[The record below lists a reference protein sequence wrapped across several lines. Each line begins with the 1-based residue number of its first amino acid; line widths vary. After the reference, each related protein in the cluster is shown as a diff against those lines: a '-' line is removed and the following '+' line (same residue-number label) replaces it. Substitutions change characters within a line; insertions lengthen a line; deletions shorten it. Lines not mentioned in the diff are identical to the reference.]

1 MIVYDYFRSSAAYR
15 LRIALNLKGLAPTRR
30 YVNLF
35 NNAHR
40 SADYRAINPQGLL
53 PYLIDDDFE
62 LSQSLAMIEYLDETY
77 PAPPLL
83 PTAIRDRA
91 FARSIA
97 QIVACDIHPVNNKR
111 ILDKLGEEFQANEDA
126 KNRWVCGWIHE
137 GFAAIEQT
145 LAKRKIQSAFCIGE
159 TATIAD
165 ICLIPQVANANR
177 FNCALDAFPII
188 VGINQHAMKLAA
200 FHDAQPSMQADFPQA
215 KNNKH

>member
-53 PYLIDDDFE
+53 PYMIDDDGFE
-62 LSQSLAMIEYLDETY
+62 LSQSLAMIEYLDETFLLL
-77 PAPPLL
+77 PLL
-83 PTAIRDRA
+83 PTTPKKRT

-97 QIVACDIHPVNNKR
+97 QMIACDIHPVNNKR
-111 ILDKLGEEFQANEDA
+111 ILDKLGEDFQANEDA
-126 KNRWVCGWIHE
+126 KNRWYCGWIHE

-145 LAKRKIQSAFCIGE
+145 LSKRKIQSAFCVGD
-159 TATIAD
+159 TPTIAD

-177 FNCALDAFPII
+177 FKCALAAFPII
-188 VGINQHAMKLAA
+188 VGINQHAMKLPA
-200 FHDAQPSMQADFPQA
+200 FHDAQPSLQADYPS
-215 KNNKH
+215 K

>member
-30 YVNLF
+30 YINLF

-53 PYLIDDDFE
+53 PYMIDDDGFE
-62 LSQSLAMIEYLDETY
+62 LSQSLAMIEYLDETF

-83 PTAIRDRA
+83 PTTPKERA
-91 FARSIA
+91 LARSIA

-111 ILDKLGEEFQANEDA
+111 ILDKLGEDFQADEVA

-137 GFAAIEQT
+137 GFAAIETT
-145 LAKRKIQSAFCIGE
+145 LSKRKVQSAFCVGE
-159 TATIAD
+159 IATIAD
-165 ICLIPQVANANR
+165 ICLIPQVANATR
-177 FNCALDAFPII
+177 FKCALDAFPII
-188 VGINQHAMKLAA
+188 VGIYQQAMTLPA
-200 FHDAQPSMQADFPQA
+200 FHDAQPSLQADFP
-215 KNNKH
+215 KV

>member
-53 PYLIDDDFE
+53 PYLIDDDGFE
-62 LSQSLAMIEYLDETY
+62 LSQSLAMIEYLDETV
-77 PAPPLL
+77 PQPPLM
-83 PTAIRDRA
+83 PTGARERA
-91 FARSIA
+91 FARCVA

-111 ILDKLGEEFQANEDA
+111 ILDKLSDDFQISDDV
-126 KNRWVCGWIHE
+126 KTRWYCGWIHE
-137 GFAAIEQT
+137 GFVALEKILE
-145 LAKRKIQSAFCIGE
+145 KRKVQSKFCVGE
-159 TATIAD
+159 TPTIAD

-177 FNCALDAFPII
+177 FKCALDHFPHI
-188 VGINQHAMKLAA
+188 VGIYQHAMKLSA
-200 FHDAQPSMQADFPQA
+200 FHDAQPSLQADFPKA
-215 KNNKH
+215 EK

>member
-30 YVNLF
+30 YINLF

-53 PYLIDDDFE
+53 PYMIDDDGFE
-62 LSQSLAMIEYLDETY
+62 LSQSLAMIEYLDETF

-83 PTAIRDRA
+83 PTTPKERA

-97 QIVACDIHPVNNKR
+97 QIIACDIHPVNNKR
-111 ILDKLGEEFQANEDA
+111 ILDKLDDDFQADETA
-126 KNRWVCGWIHE
+126 KNRWYCGWINE

-145 LAKRKIQSAFCIGE
+145 LSKRKIQSPFCVGD
-159 TATIAD
+159 TPTIAD

-177 FNCALDAFPII
+177 FKCALDAFPII
-188 VGINQHAMKLAA
+188 VDVYQHAMALPA
-200 FHDAQPSMQADFPQA
+200 FHDAQPSLQADFPKA
-215 KNNKH
+215 